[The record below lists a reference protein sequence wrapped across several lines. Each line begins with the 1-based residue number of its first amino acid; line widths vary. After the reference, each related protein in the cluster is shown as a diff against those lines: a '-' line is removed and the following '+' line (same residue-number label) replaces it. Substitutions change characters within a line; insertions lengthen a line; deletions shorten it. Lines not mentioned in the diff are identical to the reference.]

1 MREFHEVSAS
11 TVAPV
16 NYDHLPAFITV
27 ARRLLKLKFPILNA
41 CLNLTVAPLT
51 LNRHDNDSLMEI
63 WVSKRAKNEKVYEH
77 EIIYLDFIEDALH
90 RHISKIVKLLRFRNM
105 FQTLGQ

>member
-63 WVSKRAKNEKVYEH
+63 
-77 EIIYLDFIEDALH
+77 
-90 RHISKIVKLLRFRNM
+90 
-105 FQTLGQ
+105 